1 MRRTP
6 CFAALVP
13 VVLSLAAGVATAQS
27 KSQPT
32 DNTPRQEQPSK
43 QTGPRIDLRP
53 RFKVGQEIHFKMS
66 MTSSGKQTAPAAT
79 PGEKPTESAQSMS
92 QEIGLTLKVKETN
105 KETGSTLDLVY
116 DSFKI
121 NMKTPDGQDVTF
133 DSNAKKSDDPMADI
147 LGPLIGLTLTLKMD
161 KDGNITTVNSGG
173 GAGDISSL
181 LGGASGLSSFTG
193 ADVVKNLF
201 GPVMTT
207 RKGAGEARVGESWTN
222 EDLID
227 APYGK
232 MKLSTTQTL
241 SSVRG
246 GIATIDLKGRFDL
259 MPSSSTSPIPGI
271 KDSSYYGKTLWN
283 TELGILDEMTM
294 KQHIAVDEGKSN
306 GKSVNDLN
314 VTVKRTTG
322 GSERGP
328 SAKSPR

>member
-1 MRRTP
+1 MNLP
-6 CFAALVP
+6 VHAAAAL
-13 VVLSLAAGVATAQS
+13 LAASVAFAQ
-27 KSQPT
+27 PAPRT
-32 DNTPRQEQPSK
+32 EPTPRTEQPSK

-79 PGEKPTESAQSMS
+79 PGEKPAESAQSMS

-105 KETGSTLDLVY
+105 KEIGSTLDLVY

-147 LGPLIGLTLTLKMD
+147 LGPLIGLTLTVKMD
-161 KDGNITTVNSGG
+161 KDGNITTVNSGD

-207 RKGAGEARVGESWTN
+207 RKGAGEAHVGESWTN

-271 KDSSYYGKTLWN
+271 KDSSYSGTTLWN

-314 VTVKRTTG
+314 VTVKRTTSV
-322 GSERGP
+322 SEKAPGTKRMP
-328 SAKSPR
+328 